1 MRLHTLNITLL
12 AGLSFLL
19 GSEPCIPGEFPIS
32 GIPVSIT
39 PWWDHTES
47 DVPPNVPNT
56 LDVYEEVISNAWGW
70 AGLKADGT
78 INGWGTPAS
87 VNTQPFEAPSDG
99 GYIAI
104 VSNSQ
109 AFAALKEA
117 DGSISAWGLP
127 GWGGSAAGSVHGNAA
142 PVDAGYTKIVSA
154 GAGFAALKADGSISA
169 WGRLF
174 F

>member
-12 AGLSFLL
+12 AGLSLLL
-19 GSEPCIPGEFPIS
+19 GSEPCIPGESPIS
-32 GIPVSIT
+32 GIPVSI
-39 PWWDHTES
+39 HTWGNPENQAS
-47 DVPPNVPNT
+47 LPVPNT
-56 LDVYEEVISNAWGW
+56 LDVYQEVISNAWGF

-78 INGWGTPAS
+78 INGWGTTAHP
-87 VNTQPFEAPSDG
+87 NTQPFEAPSDG

-104 VSNSQ
+104 VSNAQ

-117 DGSISAWGLP
+117 DGSIFAWGLP

-154 GAGFAALKADGSISA
+154 GQAFAALKADGSISA
-169 WGRLF
+169 WGSLF